1 MKFINIPKNGAS
13 WSGELLYSF
22 ATELDQPSDV
32 QVIVRDADTNEEFGR
47 MRLYS
52 VIGGTVDIAP
62 AVRRKMSHEP
72 PSSATP
78 QIIPSLA
85 MCRVIV
91 EVEGVRSPKI
101 SLFRAD
107 YNPLIHKV
115 LSSMS
120 TGCGIASGDTLRFT
134 LNVVKGATVTVE
146 ELTGHK
152 HRQIAHLSYNA
163 QSQVVEVVVPI
174 GNLSKEADKVVVSIS
189 NGIATDRAEYRVV
202 ERTEGSRKLLWYN
215 AQGGVESYIFPYSR
229 LLERKADVST
239 IRTATKQHAR
249 LNSAESRVRL
259 TSAVL
264 QLREQERLAEI
275 LRSPYI
281 FEERSDT
288 ILGVELP
295 SRELRYDDH
304 GALKRLSLDIVEEWK
319 GGAL

>member
-1 MKFINIPKNGAS
+1 MKFTNIPKNGAS

-22 ATELDQPSDV
+22 ATELADKSDV
-32 QVIVRDADTNEEFGR
+32 QVIVRDAETDAELGR
-47 MRLYS
+47 LQLYA
-52 VIGGTVDIAP
+52 ITEATVDIAP
-62 AVRRKMSHEP
+62 IVRRRVSDEP
-72 PSSATP
+72 QIARASE
-78 QIIPSLA
+78 IIPSLA

-107 YNPLIHKV
+107 YKPLIHRV

-152 HRQIAHLSYNA
+152 HRHIAHLSYNA
-163 QSQVVEVVVPI
+163 QSQIVEVVVPI
-174 GNLSKEADKVVVSIS
+174 GNLSKEADRVVVTIT
-189 NGIATDRAEYRVV
+189 NGIVTDIAEYRVV
-202 ERTEGSRKLLWYN
+202 ERTESSRKLLWYN

-239 IRTATKQHAR
+239 IRTATKQHSSLTA
-249 LNSAESRVRL
+249 AQSRVRL

-295 SRELRYDDH
+295 SRELRYDEH

>member
-1 MKFINIPKNGAS
+1 MKFTNIPKNGAS
-13 WSGELLYSF
+13 WSGELLCSF
-22 ATELDQPSDV
+22 ATELADKSDV
-32 QVIVRDADTNEEFGR
+32 QVIVRDAETDAELGR
-47 MRLYS
+47 LKLYA
-52 VIGGTVDIAP
+52 ITEATVDIAP
-62 AVRRKMSHEP
+62 IVRRRVSDEP
-72 PSSATP
+72 QIARASE
-78 QIIPSLA
+78 IIPSRA

-107 YNPLIHKV
+107 YNPLIHKA

-152 HRQIAHLSYNA
+152 HRHIAHLSYSA

-174 GNLSKEADKVVVSIS
+174 GNLSKEADRVVVTIT
-189 NGIATDRAEYRVV
+189 NGIVTDIAEYRVV
-202 ERTEGSRKLLWYN
+202 ERTESSRKLLWYN

-239 IRTATKQHAR
+239 IRTATKLHSSLTAAQ
-249 LNSAESRVRL
+249 SRVRL

-281 FEERSDT
+281 FEERSET

-295 SRELRYDDH
+295 SRELRYDEH

>member
-13 WSGELLYSF
+13 WGGELLCSF
-22 ATELDQPSDV
+22 ATELAEPGDV

-47 MRLYS
+47 MKLYS

-78 QIIPSLA
+78 QIIPSRA

-91 EVEGVRSPKI
+91 EVDGVRSPKI

-120 TGCGIASGDTLRFT
+120 TECGIASGDTLRFT
-134 LNVVKGATVTVE
+134 LNVVKGATITVV
-146 ELTGHK
+146 ELTGPRP
-152 HRQIAHLSYNA
+152 RQIANLSYNA

-174 GNLSKEADKVVVSIS
+174 GNLSKEADRVVVTIT
-189 NGIATDRAEYRVV
+189 NGIATDRAEYRIV

-229 LLERKADVST
+229 LLERKADVAT
-239 IRTATKQHAR
+239 IRTATKQHSSLTA
-249 LNSAESRVRL
+249 AHSRVRL

-281 FEERSDT
+281 FEERSET

-319 GGAL
+319 GGGL

>member
-22 ATELDQPSDV
+22 ATELAEPGDV

-52 VIGGTVDIAP
+52 VTGGTVDIAP

-78 QIIPSLA
+78 QIIPSRA

-91 EVEGVRSPKI
+91 EVEGVSSPTI
-101 SLFRAD
+101 TLFRAV
-107 YNPLIHKV
+107 YNPLMHKV

-120 TGCGIASGDTLRFT
+120 TECGIASGDTLRFT

-146 ELTGHK
+146 ELTGHR
-152 HRQIAHLSYNA
+152 HRQIANLSYSA

-174 GNLSKEADKVVVSIS
+174 GNLSKEAEKVVVSIS

-202 ERTEGSRKLLWYN
+202 ERTESSRKLLWYN
-215 AQGGVESYIFPYSR
+215 ANGGIESYIFPYSR

-239 IRTATKQHAR
+239 IRTATKQHSSLTA
-249 LNSAESRVRL
+249 AQSRVRL

-264 QLREQERLAEI
+264 QLREQERIAEL

-281 FEERSDT
+281 FEERSEA

-295 SRELRYDDH
+295 SRELRYDEH

>member
-78 QIIPSLA
+78 QIIPSRA

-91 EVEGVRSPKI
+91 EVEGVSSPTI
-101 SLFRAD
+101 TLFRAV
-107 YNPLIHKV
+107 YNPLVHSV

-120 TGCGIASGDTLRFT
+120 TECGIASGDTLRFT
-134 LNVVKGATVTVE
+134 LNVVKGATITVV
-146 ELTGHK
+146 ELTGLRP
-152 HRQIAHLSYNA
+152 RQLANLSYSA
-163 QSQVVEVVVPI
+163 QSQVVEAVVPI
-174 GNLSKEADKVVVSIS
+174 SNLSKEADKVVVTIT
-189 NGIATDRAEYRVV
+189 NGIVTDIAEYRVV
-202 ERTEGSRKLLWYN
+202 ERTESSRKLLWYN

-239 IRTATKQHAR
+239 IRTATKQHSSLTVAQ
-249 LNSAESRVRL
+249 SRVRL

-264 QLREQERLAEI
+264 QLREQERLVEI

>member
-1 MKFINIPKNGAS
+1 MKFTNIPKNGAS
-13 WSGELLYSF
+13 WSGELLCSF
-22 ATELDQPSDV
+22 ATELADKSDV
-32 QVIVRDADTNEEFGR
+32 QVIVRDAETDAELGR
-47 MRLYS
+47 LKLYA
-52 VIGGTVDIAP
+52 ITEATVDIAP
-62 AVRRKMSHEP
+62 IVRRRVSDEP
-72 PSSATP
+72 QIARASE
-78 QIIPSLA
+78 IIPSLA

-107 YNPLIHKV
+107 YKPLIHRV

-152 HRQIAHLSYNA
+152 HRHIAHLSYNA

-174 GNLSKEADKVVVSIS
+174 GNLSKEADRVVVTIT
-189 NGIATDRAEYRVV
+189 NGIVTDIAEYRVV
-202 ERTEGSRKLLWYN
+202 ERTESSRKLLWYN

-239 IRTATKQHAR
+239 IRTATKQHSSLTA
-249 LNSAESRVRL
+249 AHSRVRL

>member
-1 MKFINIPKNGAS
+1 MKFTNIPKNGAS
-13 WSGELLYSF
+13 WSGELLCSF
-22 ATELDQPSDV
+22 ATELADKSDV
-32 QVIVRDADTNEEFGR
+32 QVIVRDAETDAELGR
-47 MRLYS
+47 LKLYA
-52 VIGGTVDIAP
+52 ITEATVDIAP
-62 AVRRKMSHEP
+62 IVRRRVSDEP
-72 PSSATP
+72 QIARASE
-78 QIIPSLA
+78 IIPSLA

-107 YNPLIHKV
+107 YKPLIHRV

-152 HRQIAHLSYNA
+152 HRHIAHLSYNA

-174 GNLSKEADKVVVSIS
+174 GNLSKEADRVVVTIT
-189 NGIATDRAEYRVV
+189 NGIVTDIAEYRVV

-239 IRTATKQHAR
+239 IRTATKQHSSLTA
-249 LNSAESRVRL
+249 AQSRVRL

-281 FEERSDT
+281 FEERSNAIRSVD
-288 ILGVELP
+288 LP
-295 SRELRYDDH
+295 SRELHYDDH

-319 GGAL
+319 GGGL

>member
-13 WSGELLYSF
+13 WGGELLCSF
-22 ATELDQPSDV
+22 ATELADKSDV

-47 MRLYS
+47 MKLYS

-107 YNPLIHKV
+107 YNPQIHKV

-134 LNVVKGATVTVE
+134 LNVVKGATITVA
-146 ELTGHK
+146 ELTGLRP
-152 HRQIAHLSYNA
+152 RQIANLSYSA
-163 QSQVVEVVVPI
+163 QSQVVEAVVPI
-174 GNLSKEADKVVVSIS
+174 GNLSKEADKVVVTIT

-202 ERTEGSRKLLWYN
+202 ERTESSRKLLWYN

-239 IRTATKQHAR
+239 IRTATKQHSSLTA
-249 LNSAESRVRL
+249 AHSRVRL

-281 FEERSDT
+281 FEERSEA

>member
-47 MRLYS
+47 MKLYS

-78 QIIPSLA
+78 QIIPSRA

-91 EVEGVRSPKI
+91 EVEGVSSPTI
-101 SLFRAD
+101 TLFRAD
-107 YNPLIHKV
+107 YNPVVHSV

-120 TGCGIASGDTLRFT
+120 TECGIASGDTLRFT

-146 ELTGHK
+146 ELTGHR
-152 HRQIAHLSYNA
+152 HRQIANLSYSA
-163 QSQVVEVVVPI
+163 QSQVVEVVLPI

-189 NGIATDRAEYRVV
+189 NGIATDRAEYRIV

-215 AQGGVESYIFPYSR
+215 AYGGIESYIFPYSR

-239 IRTATKQHAR
+239 IRTATKQHSSLTA
-249 LNSAESRVRL
+249 AQSRVRL

>member
-13 WSGELLYSF
+13 WGGELCYSF

-62 AVRRKMSHEP
+62 AVRRKMSHEL

-78 QIIPSLA
+78 QIIPSRA

-91 EVEGVRSPKI
+91 EVEGVRSPTI
-101 SLFRAD
+101 TLFRAS
-107 YNPLIHKV
+107 YNPLVHSL

-120 TGCGIASGDTLRFT
+120 TECGIASGDTLRFT
-134 LNVVKGATVTVE
+134 LNVVKGATITVV
-146 ELTGHK
+146 ELTSLRP
-152 HRQIAHLSYNA
+152 RQIAHLSYNA
-163 QSQVVEVVVPI
+163 QSQVVEAVLPI
-174 GNLSKEADKVVVSIS
+174 TNLSKEADKVVVSIS
-189 NGIATDRAEYRVV
+189 NGIATDRAEYRIV

-239 IRTATKQHAR
+239 IRTATKQHSSLTA
-249 LNSAESRVRL
+249 AHSRVRL

>member
-1 MKFINIPKNGAS
+1 MKFTNIPKNGAS
-13 WSGELLYSF
+13 WSGELLCSF
-22 ATELDQPSDV
+22 ATELADKSDV
-32 QVIVRDADTNEEFGR
+32 QVIVRDAETDAELGR
-47 MRLYS
+47 LKLYA
-52 VIGGTVDIAP
+52 ITEATVDIAP
-62 AVRRKMSHEP
+62 IVRRRVSDEP
-72 PSSATP
+72 QIARASE
-78 QIIPSLA
+78 IIPSLA

-107 YNPLIHKV
+107 YKPLIHRV

-152 HRQIAHLSYNA
+152 HRHIAHLSYNA

-174 GNLSKEADKVVVSIS
+174 GNLSKEADRVVVTIT
-189 NGIATDRAEYRVV
+189 NGIVTDIAEYRVV

-215 AQGGVESYIFPYSR
+215 ANGGIESYTFPYSR

-239 IRTATKQHAR
+239 IRTATKQHSSLTA
-249 LNSAESRVRL
+249 AHSRVRL

-281 FEERSDT
+281 FEERSNAIRSVD
-288 ILGVELP
+288 LP
-295 SRELRYDDH
+295 SRELHYDDH

-319 GGAL
+319 GGGL

>member
-13 WSGELLYSF
+13 WGGELLCSF
-22 ATELDQPSDV
+22 ATELDKPSDV

-78 QIIPSLA
+78 QIIPSRA

-91 EVEGVRSPKI
+91 EVEGVSSPTI
-101 SLFRAD
+101 TLFRAS
-107 YNPLIHKV
+107 YNPVVHSV

-120 TGCGIASGDTLRFT
+120 TECGIASGDTLRFT
-134 LNVVKGATVTVE
+134 LNVVKGATITVV
-146 ELTGHK
+146 ELTDLRP
-152 HRQIAHLSYNA
+152 RQIANLSYSA

-215 AQGGVESYIFPYSR
+215 ANGGIES
-229 LLERKADVST
+229 
-239 IRTATKQHAR
+239 
-249 LNSAESRVRL
+249 
-259 TSAVL
+259 
-264 QLREQERLAEI
+264 
-275 LRSPYI
+275 
-281 FEERSDT
+281 
-288 ILGVELP
+288 
-295 SRELRYDDH
+295 
-304 GALKRLSLDIVEEWK
+304 
-319 GGAL
+319 

>member
-1 MKFINIPKNGAS
+1 MKFVNIPKNGAS
-13 WSGELLYSF
+13 WGGELLYSF
-22 ATELDQPSDV
+22 ATELAEPGDV

-47 MRLYS
+47 MKLYS

-91 EVEGVRSPKI
+91 EVEGVSSPTI
-101 SLFRAD
+101 TLFRAS
-107 YNPLIHKV
+107 YNPVVHSV

-120 TGCGIASGDTLRFT
+120 TECGIASGDTLRFT

-146 ELTGHK
+146 ELTGHR
-152 HRQIAHLSYNA
+152 HRQIANLSYSA

-189 NGIATDRAEYRVV
+189 NGIATDRAEYRIV

-215 AQGGVESYIFPYSR
+215 ANGGIESYTFPYSR

-239 IRTATKQHAR
+239 IRTATKQHSSLTA
-249 LNSAESRVRL
+249 AHSRVRL

>member
-13 WSGELLYSF
+13 WGGELLCSF
-22 ATELDQPSDV
+22 ATELADKSDV
-32 QVIVRDADTNEEFGR
+32 QVIVRDAETDAELGR
-47 MRLYS
+47 LKLYA
-52 VIGGTVDIAP
+52 ITEATVDIAP
-62 AVRRKMSHEP
+62 IVRRRVSDEP
-72 PSSATP
+72 PIARASE
-78 QIIPSLA
+78 IIPSLA

-91 EVEGVRSPKI
+91 EVEGVRSPTI
-101 SLFRAD
+101 TLFRAS
-107 YNPLIHKV
+107 YNPLVHSL

-120 TGCGIASGDTLRFT
+120 TECGIASGDTLRFT
-134 LNVVKGATVTVE
+134 LNVVKGATITVV
-146 ELTGHK
+146 ELTGLRP
-152 HRQIAHLSYNA
+152 RQIANLSYSA

-174 GNLSKEADKVVVSIS
+174 GNLSKEADRVVVTIT
-189 NGIATDRAEYRVV
+189 NGIATDRAEYRIV

-215 AQGGVESYIFPYSR
+215 ANGGIESYIFPYSR

-239 IRTATKQHAR
+239 IRTATKQHSSLTA
-249 LNSAESRVRL
+249 AHSRVRL

-281 FEERSDT
+281 FEERSET

-319 GGAL
+319 GGVL

>member
-13 WSGELLYSF
+13 WGGELLYSF

-32 QVIVRDADTNEEFGR
+32 QVILRDADTNEEFGR

-62 AVRRKMSHEP
+62 AVRRKISHEP

-78 QIIPSLA
+78 QIIPSRA

-91 EVEGVRSPKI
+91 EVEGVSSPTLT
-101 SLFRAD
+101 LFRAD
-107 YNPLIHKV
+107 YNPLVHSV

-120 TGCGIASGDTLRFT
+120 TECGIASGDTLRFT
-134 LNVVKGATVTVE
+134 LNVVKGATITVV
-146 ELTGHK
+146 ELTSLRP
-152 HRQIAHLSYNA
+152 RQIAHLSYNA
-163 QSQVVEVVVPI
+163 QSQVVEAVLPI
-174 GNLSKEADKVVVSIS
+174 TNLSKEADKVVVSIS
-189 NGIATDRAEYRVV
+189 NGIATDRAEYRIV

-239 IRTATKQHAR
+239 IRTATKQHSSLTA
-249 LNSAESRVRL
+249 AHSRVRL

>member
-13 WSGELLYSF
+13 WGGELLYSF

-78 QIIPSLA
+78 QIVPSRA

-91 EVEGVRSPKI
+91 EVEGVSSPTI
-101 SLFRAD
+101 TLFRAV
-107 YNPLIHKV
+107 YNPLVHSV

-120 TGCGIASGDTLRFT
+120 TECGIASGDTLRFT

-152 HRQIAHLSYNA
+152 HRHIAHLSYNA

-174 GNLSKEADKVVVSIS
+174 GNLSKEADRVVVTIT
-189 NGIATDRAEYRVV
+189 NGIATDRAEYRIV
-202 ERTEGSRKLLWYN
+202 ERTESSRKLLWYN

-239 IRTATKQHAR
+239 IRTATKQHSSLTA
-249 LNSAESRVRL
+249 AQSRVRL

>member
-22 ATELDQPSDV
+22 ATELAEPGDV

-47 MRLYS
+47 MKLYS

-78 QIIPSLA
+78 QIIPSRA

-91 EVEGVRSPKI
+91 EVEGVSSPTI
-101 SLFRAD
+101 TLFCAV
-107 YNPLIHKV
+107 YNPLMHKV

-120 TGCGIASGDTLRFT
+120 TECGIASGDTLHFT
-134 LNVVKGATVTVE
+134 LNVVKGATITVV
-146 ELTGHK
+146 ELTGPRP
-152 HRQIAHLSYNA
+152 RQIANLSYSA

-174 GNLSKEADKVVVSIS
+174 GNLSKEADRVVVTIT
-189 NGIATDRAEYRVV
+189 NGIVTDIAEYRVV

-215 AQGGVESYIFPYSR
+215 AYGGIESYIFPYSR

-239 IRTATKQHAR
+239 IRTATKLHSSLTAAQ
-249 LNSAESRVRL
+249 SRVRL

-281 FEERSDT
+281 FEERSNAIRSVD
-288 ILGVELP
+288 LP

-319 GGAL
+319 GGVL